1 MLSYGVQPGPRLLEA
16 EPAMFW
22 GVIVSM
28 FIGNVVLLALN
39 LPLIPYISRI
49 VYLRRRVLVPFVIVF
64 SLLGV
69 YLTSLNSFDIFLMMA
84 FALAGLALRLGGF
97 PLAPLL
103 LGFILSGMLEENL
116 RRTVLLADGSW
127 AFLLDRPVSMVL
139 VVLCVLVWVGPL
151 KRLLA
156 RRRDAGE
163 P

>member
-69 YLTSLNSFDIFLMMA
+69 YLTSLNSFDIFLMLA
-84 FALAGLALRLGGF
+84 FALAGVALRLGGF

-127 AFLLDRPVSMVL
+127 AFLLDRPVSLAL
-139 VVLCVLVWVGPL
+139 VVLCLLVWVGPL

-156 RRRDAGE
+156 RRHDPGG